1 MFIVRVKITLV
12 RLSTIPKLI
21 LRQFIVAIGVLLLLS
36 QCSLTQTQRLTMLH
50 RIINGTEP
58 RQ

>member
-1 MFIVRVKITLV
+1 MVIVRVKITLV
-12 RLSTIPKLI
+12 RLFAIPKLI
-21 LRQFIVAIGVLLLLS
+21 LRQLIVAIGVLLLLS
-36 QCSLTQTQRLTMLH
+36 QRSLTQTQRLTMLH

>member
-12 RLSTIPKLI
+12 RLSTIPELI
-21 LRQFIVAIGVLLLLS
+21 LRQLIITVSVLLLLS
-36 QCSLTQTQRLTMLH
+36 QCRLTQTQRFTILH
-50 RIINGTEP
+50 RIINGIKS